1 MRPLR
6 EKLASDEEWQTAY
19 RKIEI
24 CPSRIVEHILITMTL
39 FISVIISRD

>member
-6 EKLASDEEWQTAY
+6 EKLASDEKWQATY

-24 CPSRIVEHILITMTL
+24 CPSRIVEHILNND
-39 FISVIISRD
+39 IIYFRNHF